1 MMSAIN
7 QGVSIVLQKMRVFLF
22 TVLLVF
28 ICNPAAA
35 DSRAENVL
43 QGWYGLVLELVRHTP
58 TYSPPIASRS
68 FAYLGVTGFE
78 ALASG
83 SSDMISFSGQLND
96 LTALPQRE
104 TDEVYD
110 DAVVLHVALGL
121 AVQNYFSNTGPTGQR
136 AIKAALKKFGTEANA
151 GVAPDVQ
158 RRSEAYAAVLV
169 EAILKWSNA
178 DGATT
183 IENMG
188 FPLTYKL
195 GEGKAHWL
203 PTSQIRQ
210 QQVPLLPAWGSQRSF
225 AMANGK
231 ACPLP
236 PPPAYSED
244 PASDFFKEALEVVA
258 IKKDMTPEQ
267 QNIARFW
274 SDDPMLSS
282 TPPGHWLSIALQI
295 FVRDRIDLKKQ
306 IDVLARLGIAEA
318 DAFIGCWQ
326 VKYQY
331 DLLRPVTYIKRV
343 IDPKWESLLI
353 TPPFPEY
360 PSGHSTQSAAAAVV
374 LTQIFGENFSFED
387 ATHVKDG
394 FSPRRYANFWAAAE
408 EAAISRLYGGIHFRS
423 GVMQGLEQGR
433 CIGNF
438 TANLKTRR

>member
-1 MMSAIN
+1 MSAIN

-343 IDPKWESLLI
+343 IDPKW
-353 TPPFPEY
+353 
-360 PSGHSTQSAAAAVV
+360 
-374 LTQIFGENFSFED
+374 
-387 ATHVKDG
+387 
-394 FSPRRYANFWAAAE
+394 
-408 EAAISRLYGGIHFRS
+408 
-423 GVMQGLEQGR
+423 
-433 CIGNF
+433 
-438 TANLKTRR
+438 